1 MDELGFY
8 VSSNLHHKAIR
19 NIFYAP
25 MSYFDTTVSRIILD
39 EGDSNLTIDLA
50 SRPYIEHIWQRH
62 RESV

>member
-25 MSYFDTTVSRIILD
+25 MSYFDTTVSVSFLIWPI
-39 EGDSNLTIDLA
+39 GSDSG
-50 SRPYIEHIWQRH
+50 
-62 RESV
+62 

>member
-25 MSYFDTTVSRIILD
+25 MSYFDTTVSVPIPIGMMD
-39 EGDSNLTIDLA
+39 
-50 SRPYIEHIWQRH
+50 
-62 RESV
+62 V